1 MPTQRSIRVPPTAV
15 PTPRPTS
22 TIPIPVSTPVPSPTP
37 EATPFPT
44 ATPGLVATPV
54 PTLPRV
60 EDTPVP
66 LSSPLVPTHDSS
78 SLEVPREY
86 GQWLFGGAYCTVPE
100 LHQSCAVP
108 LESGR
113 GFLVGDGWQ
122 LLPRSPYREF
132 VLLTSAPV
140 PGEEGGRWAWV
151 FSCAGE
157 AGDYEDR
164 DTLLASLFILG
175 DATSFLPLVGRS
187 LTAGAFPG
195 GISGEG
201 TYLQPS
207 FAGERSVEFNGENA
221 YVLAELLSDSEPG
234 YTFTFVLWVS
244 NKGLL
249 TNYETAGSSSVLGS
263 LPCVQD

>member
-1 MPTQRSIRVPPTAV
+1 MPMQRSIRVPPTAV

-22 TIPIPVSTPVPSPTP
+22 TIPLSVPTPVPSPTL

-44 ATPGLVATPV
+44 ATPSLVATPV
-54 PTLPRV
+54 PTLRRV
-60 EDTPVP
+60 EDTLVPPSPPPVP
-66 LSSPLVPTHDSS
+66 ARDPS
-78 SLEVPREY
+78 SLEVPEEH
-86 GQWLFGGAYCTVPE
+86 GDWLFGGAYCTVHEP
-100 LHQSCAVP
+100 HQSCAVP

-122 LLPRSPYREF
+122 LLPRSSYREF
-132 VLLTSAPV
+132 VILTSAPV
-140 PGEEGGRWAWV
+140 PGGEGGRWAWV
-151 FSCAGE
+151 FSCAGQ
-157 AGDYEDR
+157 AGDYEDL

-175 DATSFLPLVGRS
+175 DAASFLPLVGRS
-187 LTAGAFPG
+187 LTAGVFPR

-234 YTFTFVLWVS
+234 YTFTFVLWVR

-249 TNYETAGSSSVLGS
+249 TNYETSGSSSVLGS